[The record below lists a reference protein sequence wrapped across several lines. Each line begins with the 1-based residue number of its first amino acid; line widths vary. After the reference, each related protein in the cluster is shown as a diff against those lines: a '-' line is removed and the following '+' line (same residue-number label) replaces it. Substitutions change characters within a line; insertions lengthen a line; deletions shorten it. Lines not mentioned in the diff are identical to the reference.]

1 MNLQIVETWLLDKK
15 VFHIL
20 FEFKRQQG
28 LSRQVNRPRHFSLG
42 LLLEMGQPVLHLDAF
57 LREAI
62 LGILEWQ
69 AWIIT
74 LNHDVLEALIFRFH
88 RILFLGLQFILV
100 IIYQGAILLLGKL
113 QLLLLFLHFLI
124 IHLVD
129 GSELLFQL
137 RILQI
142 LRDAPSVLDK

>member
-1 MNLQIVETWLLDKK
+1 
-15 VFHIL
+15 
-20 FEFKRQQG
+20 
-28 LSRQVNRPRHFSLG
+28 
-42 LLLEMGQPVLHLDAF
+42 MGQPVLHLDAF